1 MNEKL
6 TIQELINLLAQRHD
20 MDQTDAET
28 FVKTFF
34 ALIEEALEN
43 DKYVKIK
50 GLGTFKLVEV
60 DTRESIDV
68 NTGERIEI
76 MGHNRITFT
85 PDTTM
90 RDLVNKPFS
99 HFETVVL
106 NENTRFDDM
115 DESGREIGEPDA
127 DDEDEAVETV
137 ENPDM
142 NPNQGEMEND
152 NIPTEEK
159 TDVHPETDPVEEEQQ
174 PSEETGGSKE
184 SSASKRI
191 FRLPWCMIATVL
203 LIGILVGGGIVW
215 EILSGRRY
223 IPESIVRSLI
233 QEEQKRQPV
242 SVQKD
247 TITTKVI
254 PAVRIVQKKDTDIS
268 APIPLQ
274 QPQKGKDTAFS
285 VRRQPQA
292 NTVSAKKETLADT
305 VEYTITGTQGT
316 YTIQPGESL
325 VKVSLKFYGNKK
337 LWPYLVRH
345 NKDIIKDADNIPKG
359 ITIRIPVL
367 TPKSDKKIRK
377 ID

>member
-85 PDTTM
+85 PDAVM

-115 DESGREIGEPDA
+115 DENGREIGESDA
-127 DDEDEAVETV
+127 DDEDEVTENIG
-137 ENPDM
+137 NPDM
-142 NPNQGEMEND
+142 HPNQGEMKND

-159 TDVHPETDPVEEEQQ
+159 TDVHPETDSVEEEQQ
-174 PSEETGGSKE
+174 PSEETGNEE

-191 FRLPWCMIATVL
+191 FTLPWCMIATVL

-215 EILSGRRY
+215 GIFSGRRY
-223 IPESIVRSLI
+223 IPESIVRSLM
-233 QEEQKRQPV
+233 QEEQKRHPLP
-242 SVQKD
+242 VQKD
-247 TITTKVI
+247 TVTAKVV
-254 PAVRIVQKKDTDIS
+254 PIVKMIQKKDTDIS
-268 APIPLQ
+268 APILLQ
-274 QPQKGKDTAFS
+274 QPQKGKDTVSS
-285 VRRQPQA
+285 VRRQLQA

-367 TPKSDKKIRK
+367 TPKSDKK
-377 ID
+377 

>member
-6 TIQELINLLAQRHD
+6 IIQELINLLAQRHD

-127 DDEDEAVETV
+127 DDEDEAVETI

-215 EILSGRRY
+215 GILSGRRY

-274 QPQKGKDTAFS
+274 QPQKGKDTVFS

-367 TPKSDKKIRK
+367 TPKSDKK
-377 ID
+377 

>member
-85 PDTTM
+85 PDATM

-99 HFETVVL
+99 HFETVIL

-115 DESGREIGEPDA
+115 DENGREIGESDA
-127 DDEDEAVETV
+127 DDEDEVTETV

-142 NPNQGEMEND
+142 NPNLGEVESD
-152 NIPTEEK
+152 NMLTEEK
-159 TDVHPETDPVEEEQQ
+159 TDVHLETDPV
-174 PSEETGGSKE
+174 SEEKQQSPNEIGVEG
-184 SSASKRI
+184 SSASKRT

-215 EILSGRRY
+215 GILSGRRY
-223 IPESIVRSLI
+223 IPESIVRSLM

-242 SVQKD
+242 LVQKD
-247 TITTKVI
+247 TAKLKAI
-254 PAVRIVQKKDTDIS
+254 PAVKIIQKKDTDIS
-268 APIPLQ
+268 ASIPLQ
-274 QPQKGKDTAFS
+274 QTQKGKDTASS
-285 VRRQPQA
+285 VRKQPQA
-292 NTVSAKKETLADT
+292 NTASVKKETLADT

-325 VKVSLKFYGNKK
+325 VKVSFKFYGNKK

-367 TPKSDKKIRK
+367 TPKSDKK
-377 ID
+377 

>member
-127 DDEDEAVETV
+127 DDEDEAVETI

-159 TDVHPETDPVEEEQQ
+159 TDVHPEIDPVEEEQQ

-191 FRLPWCMIATVL
+191 FRLPWCMIATAYRNN
-203 LIGILVGGGIVW
+203 
-215 EILSGRRY
+215 RRW
-223 IPESIVRSLI
+223 RN
-233 QEEQKRQPV
+233 RM
-242 SVQKD
+242 
-247 TITTKVI
+247 
-254 PAVRIVQKKDTDIS
+254 
-268 APIPLQ
+268 
-274 QPQKGKDTAFS
+274 
-285 VRRQPQA
+285 
-292 NTVSAKKETLADT
+292 
-305 VEYTITGTQGT
+305 
-316 YTIQPGESL
+316 
-325 VKVSLKFYGNKK
+325 GNSF
-337 LWPYLVRH
+337 R
-345 NKDIIKDADNIPKG
+345 
-359 ITIRIPVL
+359 
-367 TPKSDKKIRK
+367 KKIYSRIYCPV
-377 ID
+377 IDTGRAEATTGICPERYDYDKSHSCCKDSSKKRYGYICTYSLTTASEG